1 MDLLSSL
8 NPAQQEAVRQTEGP
22 LLILA
27 GAGSGKTRVIAHRI
41 AHLVS
46 ERIAYPDQVMAV
58 TFTNKAAAEMRERVE
73 RLLDMDCRAMWIST
87 FHALCARLLR
97 REAHHIGLSRDFT
110 IYDSAD
116 QQAVIKQLL
125 KAYHLPDETY
135 QPRMVLGRI
144 SHAKNRME
152 GPESFVNS
160 WNVRDRE
167 IGKLFAGY
175 ITALR
180 DASALDFDDLLL
192 ATVELF
198 DRNPDVRQRYAH
210 KFRYVM
216 VDEYQDTNRPQYLL
230 VKQIASKH
238 RNLAV
243 VGDPDQSIYKW
254 RGADLR
260 NIMDFETDFADAHI
274 VRLEQNY
281 RSTEVILDAASAVIA
296 NNRNRKKKTLWTDAK
311 GGAKIR
317 LFRGSDEL
325 EEADYITRLVRRSIE
340 EDYQALVAVLY
351 RTNAQSRAVEDSL
364 RAAGIPYVILGGVGF
379 YERKEVK
386 DALSY
391 LKLILNPHDD
401 VALRRV
407 INVPARGI
415 GKGVMDALEAVKVSA
430 ENEEVS
436 PLFAGLTQT
445 AAQNSLWSKLVNAVD
460 RRLLTP
466 RQVASLGAFRELI
479 TGLTDVAGR
488 ESVSILLGKVL
499 DQSGYLRDLR
509 EDKSE
514 ESEGRIENLMELVS
528 AAREYESRE
537 GEPTLGGFVDRL
549 SLLSDV
555 DKDQGQQKDPRVM
568 MMTLHSAKGLE
579 FPTVIMAGLE
589 EGLFPHSRSSEDEAE
604 LEEER
609 RLCYVGITRA
619 RKQLVLTS
627 AARRRVFGEY
637 QSTEPSR
644 FIDEIP
650 ADLIE
655 RDYSEFAAR
664 ATSWEYRPNPYARRY
679 PTEAGYHRAGR
690 GREDDEKVPT
700 HNFRYEEEDQ
710 TPGLRPGARVSHAQF
725 GPGTVVSVED
735 LEDDQKLVVKFASVG
750 TKTLRARYA
759 KLTTR

>member
-8 NPAQQEAVRQTEGP
+8 NPQQQEAVQRTEGP

-41 AHLVS
+41 AWLVS
-46 ERIAYPDQVMAV
+46 ERIAYPDQIMAV
-58 TFTNKAAAEMRERVE
+58 TFTNKAAQEMRERVE
-73 RLLDMDCRAMWIST
+73 RLLDADCRAMWIST

-97 REAHHIGLSRDFT
+97 REAHNIGLSRDFT

-125 KAYHLPDETY
+125 KAHHLADETY

-144 SHAKNRME
+144 SAAKNRME
-152 GPESFVNS
+152 GPESFENT
-160 WNVRDRE
+160 WNARDRE
-167 IGKLFAGY
+167 IGKLYAGY
-175 ITALR
+175 LKALR

-198 DRNPDVRQRYAH
+198 EKNPSVRERYAH
-210 KFRYVM
+210 RFRYVM

-230 VKQIASKH
+230 IKHVAGRH

-260 NIMDFETDFADAHI
+260 NIMDFETDFADATI

-281 RSTEVILDAASAVIA
+281 RSTEVILDAASAVIE
-296 NNRNRKKKTLWTDAK
+296 NNRNRKKKALWTDAK

-325 EEADYITRLVRRSIE
+325 EEAEYITKVARRSIQ
-340 EDYQALVAVLY
+340 DDANAVMAVLY

-364 RAAGIPYVILGGVGF
+364 RAAGIAYVVLGGVGF

-415 GKGVMDALEAVKVSA
+415 GKGVMDALEAVQVT
-430 ENEEVS
+430 EVNNDLQ
-436 PLFAGLTQT
+436 PLFAGLNPTV
-445 AAQNSLWSKLVNAVD
+445 AQNSSWSKLVTAID
-460 RRLLTP
+460 GRLLTS
-466 RQVASLGAFRELI
+466 RQMASLAAFRDLI
-479 TGLTDVAGR
+479 TALAEVARR
-488 ESVSILLGKVL
+488 EPVSVLLGKVL

-509 EDKSE
+509 EDNNE
-514 ESEGRIENLMELVS
+514 ESNARIENLMELVS
-528 AAREYESRE
+528 AAKEYEQRE
-537 GEPTLGGFVDRL
+537 AEPTLGGFVDRL

-555 DKDQGQQKDPRVM
+555 DKEQGERDPKVM

-579 FPTVIMAGLE
+579 FNTVVLAGLE
-589 EGLFPHSRSSEDEAE
+589 EGLFPHSRSREDEAE

-644 FIDEIP
+644 FLDEIP
-650 ADLIE
+650 AELVEKIAPA
-655 RDYSEFAAR
+655 YSSPYQGTFSHSHYEFR
-664 ATSWEYRPNPYARRY
+664 TNPYGRK
-679 PTEAGYHRAGR
+679 GGR
-690 GREDDEKVPT
+690 GGGRSREESPT
-700 HNFRYEEEDQ
+700 YDYENEDQ
-710 TPGLRPGARVSHAQF
+710 SMFGLRPGMRVRHAQF
-725 GPGTVVSVED
+725 GVGNVISVE
-735 LEDDQKLVVKFASVG
+735 EHNDDQKITVRFNAVGVKKLLA
-750 TKTLRARYA
+750 KYA
-759 KLTTR
+759 KLEPA